1 MEYNNKYLAAHLSYP
16 GLLFLLTVLVTVL
29 FIMSVLWGTVSI
41 PVITFL
47 DVLLGNESPSV
58 IILQELR
65 LPRAILALAV
75 GASLGMSGAAL
86 QGLLRN
92 PLAEPGLIGVS
103 GCAAL
108 GSVIVFYTGL
118 SMTYSFALPV
128 GGMIGAC
135 LSVGLLYFLAGR
147 DPSILTII
155 LAGVAINT
163 VAGALTILALNLAPN
178 PFAAFEVFFWLL
190 GSLTDRSMNH
200 LFMAL
205 PFIVIGT
212 CFLLSTRKG
221 LDALT
226 LGEDVAFSLGIN
238 IKSLQTRIVLG
249 IALAVGASVSVAGIV
264 GFVGLIVPH
273 LLRPFVGY
281 SPGYLLIPCALGGA
295 ALTLAADIVV
305 RFATQGPE
313 LQLGVLTSLI
323 GAPFFL
329 VLVIKMRREGR

>member
-1 MEYNNKYLAAHLSYP
+1 MEHDNKSPVAYFPYP
-16 GLLFLLTVLVTVL
+16 GLLFLLAALVTVL
-29 FIMSVLWGTVSI
+29 FIMSVFWGTVSI
-41 PVITFL
+41 PAITLL
-47 DVLLGNESPSV
+47 DVLFGDNSPSA
-58 IILQELR
+58 IILRELR

-103 GCAAL
+103 GSSAL
-108 GSVIVFYTGL
+108 GSVIAFYSGL
-118 SMTYSFALPV
+118 SVTYTLALPV

-135 LSVGLLYFLAGR
+135 FSVGLLYYLAGR

-155 LAGVAINT
+155 LAGVAINA

-190 GSLTDRSMNH
+190 GSLTDRSMKH

-205 PFIVIGT
+205 PFIGIGV
-212 CFLLSTRKG
+212 CFLLSTSRG

-226 LGEDVAFSLGIN
+226 LGEDVAFSLGIS
-238 IKSLQTRIVLG
+238 IKSLQARIVLG
-249 IALAVGASVSVAGIV
+249 IALAVGASVSVAGVV
-264 GFVGLIVPH
+264 GFVGLVVPH

-281 SPGYLLIPCALGGA
+281 RPGRLLIPCALGGA

-313 LQLGVLTSLI
+313 LQLGVLTSVI
-323 GAPFFL
+323 AAPFFL
-329 VLVIKMRREGR
+329 VLVVKTRREGR

>member
-1 MEYNNKYLAAHLSYP
+1 MEYNNKYLAAYLSYP
-16 GLLFLLTVLVTVL
+16 GLLFLLTALVTVL

-41 PVITFL
+41 PVTTLL
-47 DVLLGNESPSV
+47 DVLLGNESPSA
-58 IILQELR
+58 IIIRELR

-75 GASLGMSGAAL
+75 GAALGMSGAAL

-103 GCAAL
+103 GSAAL

-118 SMTYSFALPV
+118 SVTYSLALPV
-128 GGMIGAC
+128 GGMIGAFF
-135 LSVGLLYFLAGR
+135 SVGLLYCLAGR

-155 LAGVAINT
+155 LAGVAINA

-205 PFIVIGT
+205 PFIVIGA
-212 CFLLSTRKG
+212 CFLLSTRRG

-226 LGEDVAFSLGIN
+226 LGEDVAFSLGIS
-238 IKSLQTRIVLG
+238 IKSLQLRIVLG
-249 IALAVGASVSVAGIV
+249 IALAVGASVSVAGVV

-281 SPGYLLIPCALGGA
+281 RSGYLLIPCALGGA

-329 VLVIKMRREGR
+329 ILVIKTRREGR